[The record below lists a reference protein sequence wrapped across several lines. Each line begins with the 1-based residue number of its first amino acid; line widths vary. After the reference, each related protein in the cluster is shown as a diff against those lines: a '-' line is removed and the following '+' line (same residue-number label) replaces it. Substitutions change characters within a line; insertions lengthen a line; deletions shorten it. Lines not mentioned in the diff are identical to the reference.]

1 MYHRPHWS
9 YSSISQYLACPLR
22 YYFQRILCL
31 PQSSI
36 SCGLVLGSSVH
47 AVLAEYHRS
56 IQENKPAKV
65 ERLHKVFSENWS
77 SRENKAQVLFK
88 DGENPKDCFDQG
100 IALVELY
107 LKEPPPKNIVSIEKE
122 VISPV
127 HNSKGEFLE
136 TPLVAVADLITEE
149 NNGLTV
155 REFKTAARA
164 YSGTETETSLQP
176 TCYVNAVQEV
186 FGKSAS
192 VEYTVLIKTKTPKI
206 QRLKTLRNENDLA
219 RLGDIIENIERAIH
233 AKVFYPIDSVLN
245 CSGCPYRQPCRE
257 WGRTECSSLTNI
269 NFNPARDATC

>member
-1 MYHRPHWS
+1 MFHRSHWS

-56 IQENKPAKV
+56 IQSNKPVKV
-65 ERLHKVFSENWS
+65 ERLHQVFSENWS
-77 SRENKAQVLFK
+77 SRENKTRVIFK

-100 IALVELY
+100 IAIVEMY

-149 NNGLTV
+149 NHGLTI

-164 YSGTETETSLQP
+164 YSKTETETSLQP

-206 QRLKTLRNENDLA
+206 QRLETTRSENDLA

-233 AKVFYPIDSVLN
+233 AKVFYPIDNVLN

-257 WGRTECSSLTNI
+257 WGRTGCNSLTQLNG
-269 NFNPARDATC
+269 DAAGETKC